1 MKNQITRLLAG
12 FALIALVSSAACRDA
27 VDPGGANGGDSLNGL
42 KQGLHPVLVVA
53 DNGPIT
59 TYVDV
64 RIKRE
69 KNTSQ
74 IASFQAEL
82 SYDTTQLGLVG
93 GDFAPSVAG
102 AWHEVSPGRVRF
114 AGAAEEGMG
123 DVPLVTLRFANKQ
136 IVENRAFGLSFQE
149 LVEANDFRDL
159 TTELVA
165 RPTPLVVS
173 TYPQR

>member
-1 MKNQITRLLAG
+1 MNIKISRLLTG
-12 FALIALVSSAACRDA
+12 FALLALVASAACRDV
-27 VDPGGANGGDSLNGL
+27 VDPKQVAGGDSLKGL
-42 KQGLHPVLVVA
+42 APGLHPVLVVA

-64 RIKRE
+64 RVLRE
-69 KNTSQ
+69 KNNSQ
-74 IASFQAEL
+74 IASFQAEF

-93 GDFAPSVAG
+93 GDFAPTVAG

-114 AGAAEEGMG
+114 AGASEEGMA

-136 IVENRAFGLSFQE
+136 IVENRTFGLAFQE

-159 TTELVA
+159 TTELVGRA
-165 RPTPLVVS
+165 NPLVVS

>member
-1 MKNQITRLLAG
+1 MKSHITRLLAG
-12 FALIALVSSAACRDA
+12 FALIALVSTGACRDA
-27 VDPGGANGGDSLNGL
+27 VEPGRANGGDSLNGL
-42 KQGLHPVLVVA
+42 ARGLHPVLVVA

-64 RIKRE
+64 RLKRE
-69 KNTSQ
+69 RNTSR

-82 SYDTTQLGLVG
+82 AYDTTQLGLVG

-102 AWHEVSPGRVRF
+102 AWHELSPGRVRF
-114 AGAAEEGMG
+114 AGAAEDGMG

-136 IVENRAFGLSFQE
+136 IVERRTFELGFQE

-159 TTELVA
+159 TAELVA
-165 RPTPLVVS
+165 RATPLVVS

>member
-1 MKNQITRLLAG
+1 MKSQISRLLSG

-27 VDPGGANGGDSLNGL
+27 MDAGGANVGDSLNGL
-42 KQGLHPVLVVA
+42 ARGLHPVLVVA

-69 KNTSQ
+69 KNTSE

-114 AGAAEEGMG
+114 AGAAEQGMG

-136 IVENRAFGLSFQE
+136 IVENRTFGLGFQE

-165 RPTPLVVS
+165 RASPLVVS